1 MGAPSLPDK
10 SPQSSGKMWT
20 ESTTSGVHV
29 LFCTPAR
36 STTLYALL
44 VLAHKIQ
51 EGDIVVTRVAR
62 HFALGRVNADLTTQ
76 TPTDALRSACVLAG
90 DHRRIFLYE
99 LAGPSARGIRI
110 TCCDS
115 DE

>member
-1 MGAPSLPDK
+1 
-10 SPQSSGKMWT
+10 MWT

-44 VLAHKIQ
+44 VLAHKMQ
-51 EGDIVVTRVAR
+51 ESDIVVTRVAR
-62 HFALGRVNADLTTQ
+62 HFAVGRVNADLTAPTPVDTQ
-76 TPTDALRSACVLAG
+76 NHRTDALRSACVLAG

-115 DE
+115 GE

>member
-1 MGAPSLPDK
+1 
-10 SPQSSGKMWT
+10 MWT
-20 ESTTSGVHV
+20 EFATSGVHV

-36 STTLYALL
+36 STTLYALF
-44 VLAHKIQ
+44 VLAHKMKK
-51 EGDIVVTRVAR
+51 GDVVVTRVAR

-76 TPTDALRSACVLAG
+76 TPIDTQNHRADALRSACVLAG

-99 LAGPSARGIRI
+99 LAGPSARCIRI

-115 DE
+115 DQ